1 MSATGDCNGS
11 QTLDVFRA
19 QTRAAA
25 ILKILNAL
33 YPQVKPQLFYRNPFE
48 LLVATIL
55 SAQCTD
61 NQVNR
66 VTPGSVQA
74 HAHAA
79 STLRKRLSAEIE
91 GLVRP
96 TGFYRNKARNIKA
109 CCEALIERHGGTCP
123 GRWRSWSRCRVSGA
137 RPPTW
142 CSAPPSTRR
151 ASWWTPTWGAYPAG
165 SG

>member
-1 MSATGDCNGS
+1 MAPKKIPE
-11 QTLDVFRA
+11 
-19 QTRAAA
+19 RAAT

-33 YPQVKPQLFYRNPFE
+33 YPEVKPQLFYRNPFE

-66 VTPGSVQA
+66 VTPGLFKRMRQPQDFVQA
-74 HAHAA
+74 PV
-79 STLRKRLSAEIE
+79 TEIE

-109 CCEALIERHGGTCP
+109 CCEALLERHRGHVPCATK
-123 GRWRSWSRCRVSGA
+123 A
-137 RPPTW
+137 L
-142 CSAPPSTRR
+142 A
-151 ASWWTPTWGAYPAG
+151 
-165 SG
+165 